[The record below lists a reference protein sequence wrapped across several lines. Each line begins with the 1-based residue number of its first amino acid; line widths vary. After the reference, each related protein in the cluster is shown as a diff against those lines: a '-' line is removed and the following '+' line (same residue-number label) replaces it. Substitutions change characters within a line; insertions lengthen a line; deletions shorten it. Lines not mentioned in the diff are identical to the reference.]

1 MCLKIY
7 NIIIYNMVDYS
18 KLLKELKNNI
28 DNTENDQI
36 KFLGDLT
43 LEELNNFLK
52 TADLSLDNDPSIFYN
67 TLTYYEN
74 RSKKLIDDFYSQIE
88 DEYKYIPRRTDDLK
102 ISDGITDETKIFSYN
117 CSVPETKKDI
127 LKDIGLCDYNETI
140 SGYKDLLELKYD
152 ILKINIE
159 ILKTFVNA
167 ERKKIDND
175 INDINNND
183 YLAHTL
189 NDDYSEI
196 YKYRYLRNWGIIF
209 SIIGGVYLFKKIK

>member
-1 MCLKIY
+1 
-7 NIIIYNMVDYS
+7 MVDYS
-18 KLLKELKNNI
+18 GLLKELKDNI
-28 DNTENDQI
+28 DNTENDNI

-52 TADLSLDNDPSIFYN
+52 NADLSLDNDPSIFYN
-67 TLTYYEN
+67 TLEYYEN

-88 DEYKYIPRRTDDLK
+88 DKYNYDSGNVMVGDLN
-102 ISDGITDETKIFSYN
+102 ISGGITNQGKDFSYN
-117 CSVPETKKDI
+117 CTDSTENDI

>member
-1 MCLKIY
+1 
-7 NIIIYNMVDYS
+7 MVDYS
-18 KLLKELKNNI
+18 ELLTKLKNNI
-28 DNTENDQI
+28 DNIEKNQI
-36 KFLGDLT
+36 YIQGTIT

-52 TADLSLDNDPSIFYN
+52 NADLSLDNDPSIFYN

-88 DEYKYIPRRTDDLK
+88 EEYKYNSLNDIVGNLK
-102 ISDGITDETKIFSYN
+102 ISDGISNQRQDFSYN
-117 CSVPETKKDI
+117 CTYSAENDT
-127 LKDIGLCDYNETI
+127 LKNIGLCDYDGSINE
-140 SGYKDLLELKYD
+140 YKNTLELKYD

-175 INDINNND
+175 INDKNNNN

>member
-1 MCLKIY
+1 
-7 NIIIYNMVDYS
+7 MVDYS
-18 KLLKELKNNI
+18 GLLKELKDNI
-28 DNTENDQI
+28 DNTENDNI

-52 TADLSLDNDPSIFYN
+52 NADLSLDNDPSIFYN

-88 DEYKYIPRRTDDLK
+88 DEYNSSNYIVGNLK
-102 ISDGITDETKIFSYN
+102 ISDGISNQRQDFSYN
-117 CSVPETKKDI
+117 CTYSTKNDT
-127 LKDIGLCDYNETI
+127 LKDIGLCDYDDTI
-140 SGYKDLLELKYD
+140 SGYKDTLELKYD